1 MQLKEI
7 YTTDDFLQGLQDQGN
22 SRVLDRP
29 QDLRDQENMK
39 FSKEAHAEFIYK
51 NFQSEQEAN
60 KIALN

>member
-1 MQLKEI
+1 MVKEI
-7 YTTDDFLQGLQDQGN
+7 FDADSFLQGLQDQGN

-51 NFQSEQEAN
+51 NFKSEQEGD
-60 KIALN
+60 KTVLK